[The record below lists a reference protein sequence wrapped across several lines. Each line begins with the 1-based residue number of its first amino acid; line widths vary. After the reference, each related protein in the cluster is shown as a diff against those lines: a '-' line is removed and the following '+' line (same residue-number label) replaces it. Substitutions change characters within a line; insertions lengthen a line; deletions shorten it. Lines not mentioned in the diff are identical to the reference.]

1 MMHVEAFHTVEA
13 FDRLAQPWGGLLAHS
28 SIATPFQR
36 VEFQRAWWTHFGRG
50 ELCLLVVRRA
60 DVLVG
65 LVSLYVDEDA
75 VLRWVGGDDIADYLD
90 VVSRAA
96 DAPEVRRAVLDWLA
110 GPDAPDWQRAQL
122 ANIPEW
128 SESAVHWQKLAAK
141 RGWTADAGLQDVC
154 PQFTL
159 PDNFDDYLARLE
171 GKQRREIRRKLRR
184 ASAEGARAVFIDP
197 GEDNPAVVDD
207 FIALMQASGPE
218 KTAFLRP
225 KMHSA
230 FGDILRATQAAG
242 MLGICFLELEGRPIA
257 GYVYFSMGLK
267 VYLYNSGYDPGVH
280 AALSPGWVLLA
291 HLIERVI
298 ESGHTHFDFMR
309 GDEGYKYRF
318 GGEDERVLRLSISR

>member
-128 SESAVHWQKLAAK
+128 SESAVHWQKLAAE

-184 ASAEGARAVFIDP
+184 ASAEGARAIFIDP

-218 KTAFLRP
+218 KTAFLNP
-225 KMHSA
+225 QMHAA
-230 FGDILRATQAAG
+230 FRDILRATQAAG
-242 MLGICFLELEGRPIA
+242 MLGICFLELEER
-257 GYVYFSMGLK
+257 YVAAYAYFSMGVR
-267 VYLYNSGYDPGVH
+267 VYLYNSGYDPGPH

-298 ESGHTHFDFMR
+298 ESGHRHFDFMR

-318 GGEDERVLRLSISR
+318 GGKDEHVLRLTISR

>member
-110 GPDAPDWQRAQL
+110 GADAPDWQRAQL

-128 SESAVHWQKLAAK
+128 SESARHWQELAAES
-141 RGWTADAGLQDVC
+141 GWAANTVSQDVC

-159 PDNFDDYLARLE
+159 PDNFDDYLASVE

-184 ASAEGARAVFIDP
+184 AAAGGARAVFIDP

-225 KMHSA
+225 QMHAA

-242 MLGICFLELEGRPIA
+242 MLGICFLELEGRPMA